1 MAKMSKP
8 PIRAD
13 ALIDWFVECG
23 LITTNQRVRRVV
35 IDAEADSVVKVYVE
49 LYGTSAMLDVEPP
62 RFSPAQVMVIRK
74 EPWEDE

>member
-1 MAKMSKP
+1 MA
-8 PIRAD
+8 RASRPRITGD
-13 ALIDWFVECG
+13 ALFDWLVECG
-23 LITTNQRVRRVV
+23 LIAPGLNVRRVV
-35 IDAEADSVVKVYVE
+35 IDAATGSAVKAYVE

>member
-23 LITTNQRVRRVV
+23 LITPGQRVRRVV

-49 LYGTSAMLDVEPP
+49 MYGTTAMLGVRPP
-62 RFSPAQVMVIRK
+62 KWSPAQVTIITK
-74 EPWEDE
+74 GDK